1 MLESEKDQE
10 SNDSEKETMTE
21 LETKDKQE
29 KYNSLRTRSM
39 SLQPQQVA
47 KKRNEKKSLTCY
59 SAWIDC
65 DFSI

>member
-59 SAWIDC
+59 STWIDC
-65 DFSI
+65 NFFI